1 MSRIAPTLV
10 PTPPPADASAAA
22 ESPWPERRGAWRVVV
37 ILMIA
42 YAISFV
48 DRQVINLLTESIK
61 RDLGISDLQIGML
74 QGLAFGIF
82 YTLLGLP
89 LGRLSDFYSRRNV
102 VLAGALV
109 WSLMTVSCGLARSF
123 GQLFLT
129 RVGVGVGEAA
139 LSPAAMSM
147 ISDYFPPERR
157 AAALSLYVMG
167 TSLGAGLALIVGGS
181 VVGLVN
187 TLGVVQLPLVGAVAP
202 WQAAFIGVG
211 LPSLLLLPL
220 LATLREPARRGLL
233 RVGAAAPAQLS
244 LADGARYIWRRRA
257 VYLNHHLG
265 IAAVS
270 VFTYG
275 IAAWMPA
282 TFMRRFDWQPG
293 EIGLVYGVMTITFG
307 VGGVLAGGWI
317 AGRVRRAGYRDANW
331 RVMTLAVV
339 LLVPFAV
346 AMPLAPSAALV
357 LVLMAPTTF
366 LSTFPY
372 GIAAAALQDVTP
384 NQLRA
389 QVTALYLLAL
399 GLLGLGIGPTA
410 VGAFTD
416 RVFGDPMQVGRSIA
430 LLCAIAGPIA
440 IGCLV
445 AGWKPYRELLE
456 EGEA

>member
-1 MSRIAPTLV
+1 M
-10 PTPPPADASAAA
+10 PPSAA
-22 ESPWPERRGAWRVVV
+22 PWPDATQAWRAVVV
-37 ILMIA
+37 LMIA

-61 RDLGISDLQIGML
+61 RDLAISDLQIGLL

-82 YTLLGLP
+82 YTLMGLP
-89 LGRLSDFYSRRNV
+89 LGRLSDIASRRNV
-102 VLAGALV
+102 VIAGALV
-109 WSLMTVSCGLARSF
+109 WSLMTMSCGLARSF
-123 GQLFLT
+123 GQLFAA

-147 ISDYFPPERR
+147 IADYFPPERR

-167 TSLGAGLALIVGGS
+167 TSLGAGIALIVGGS
-181 VVGLVN
+181 VVSLVN
-187 TLGVVQLPLVGAVAP
+187 AVGVVQLPLLGAVAP
-202 WQAAFIGVG
+202 WQAAFLGVG

-220 LATLREPARRGLL
+220 LATLREPLRRGLL
-233 RVGAAAPAQLS
+233 DESGATPRRLS
-244 LADGARYIWRRRA
+244 LADAARYVWERRR

-270 VFTYG
+270 VLTYG

-282 TFMRRFDWQPG
+282 TFMRRFGWTPG
-293 EIGLVYGVMTITFG
+293 SVGLVYGLMTISFG
-307 VGGVLAGGWI
+307 IGGVLAGGWI
-317 AGRVRRAGYRDANW
+317 AGRVRRAGRRDANW
-331 RVMTLAVV
+331 RVMTWAVV
-339 LLVPFAV
+339 LLVPCAI
-346 AMPLAPSAALV
+346 AMPIAPTPATV
-357 LVLMAPTTF
+357 LLLMAPTTF

-384 NQLRA
+384 NELRA

-416 RVFGDPMQVGRSIA
+416 RLFGDPSQVGRSIA
-430 LLCAIAGPIA
+430 LLSAIAGPIA
-440 IGCLV
+440 IGCLL
-445 AGWKPYRELLE
+445 AGWRPYRRLLE
-456 EGEA
+456 HRQY